1 MRTIK
6 CVLLAMLCFV
16 LVALPTN
23 AQIDEKLY
31 IHGFGGWAY
40 GQTNGNRYQIGND
53 AGEFRNSQF
62 SLNLTAL
69 PSEKLT
75 LNAQLHVETR
85 LLTEKAELDYAF
97 FEWAF
102 SDAIK
107 IRMGQVKC
115 PIGIYSEIYDVGTSR
130 PFYSLPESIYGKKGI
145 VNKSYLGIGITGNLF
160 TKSGWGFA
168 YDLYGGEMDLQ
179 EWTLQHVVEIPFMPY
194 QMELFLNFTGYYEDM
209 FGSRIVVYTP
219 LQGLSLGISG
229 LTGKPNVFFNDEED
243 QNFFIPGTYNTIVL
257 HSEYAKEPFS
267 VRMEYLNLSRAGEKG
282 LEQNSFYLE
291 ASFRF
296 LDKWQ
301 IAFLYDRVDYDHPLQ
316 PFDQS
321 QYEHREYAF
330 GLNYWVNPDF
340 VLKTAFHRI
349 NGNYFAF
356 PESLLKAIMSGGLD
370 HNTNLFTAG
379 MQFSF

>member
-1 MRTIK
+1 MQIIK
-6 CVLLAMLCFV
+6 CLILGMLC
-16 LVALPTN
+16 LLIAALPSYSQTS
-23 AQIDEKLY
+23 EKLY
-31 IHGFGGWAY
+31 IHGFGGAAY
-40 GQTNGNRYQIGND
+40 GQTDGNRYQIGTD

-62 SLNLTAL
+62 SLNLTAM

-102 SDAIK
+102 SDAFK
-107 IRMGQVKC
+107 VRMGQVKC

-160 TKSGWGFA
+160 AKNGWGIE
-168 YDLYGGEMDLQ
+168 YDFYGGEMDLQ
-179 EWTLQHVVEIPFMPY
+179 EWTLQHVVQIPYMPY

-209 FGSRIVVYTP
+209 IGTRIVAYTP
-219 LQGLSLGISG
+219 IPGLSFGFSG
-229 LTGKPNVFFNDEED
+229 LTGKPNVFFNGEED

-257 HSEYAKEPFS
+257 HSEYAKEPIS
-267 VRMEYLNLSRAGEKG
+267 VRTEYLHLSRAGEKG
-282 LEQNSFYLE
+282 LIQDSFYLE
-291 ASFRF
+291 MAYRF

-316 PFDQS
+316 PLDQS
-321 QYEHREYAF
+321 QYEHREYAV
-330 GLNYWVNPDF
+330 GLNYWANPDF
-340 VLKTAFHRI
+340 VFKFAFHRI

-356 PESLLKAIMSGGLD
+356 PESLLDAIMSGGLK